1 MPTHRSFQTLRT
13 PASPSLHRVP
23 AGRFPGFTST
33 TGRSD
38 SLPPVPPHFV
48 AFAWRY
54 RSLRSSLRSRRRPSA
69 TAAGQGFLCPGYP
82 SVRVSAEAAGPP
94 RFLGNPTVR
103 MPCSPT
109 PVGPPRQAI
118 SARRYCLPLLSS
130 RRLPRSPLTRLNHTA
145 CTLAVYASS
154 LRSPVATQD
163 SLPAAGQLCR
173 AGLLTRWVPNRVSE
187 LVTSLPPCPG
197 FTWRTSGR
205 PG

>member
-38 SLPPVPPHFV
+38 SLPPVPPRFV

-54 RSLRSSLRSRRRPSA
+54 RALRSSLRSRRRPSA
-69 TAAGQGFLCPGYP
+69 TAAGQGFLCPVTPRSGP
-82 SVRVSAEAAGPP
+82 VRRRQGLPGSWGTPLCACPALRP
-94 RFLGNPTVR
+94 RWDLR
-103 MPCSPT
+103 
-109 PVGPPRQAI
+109 
-118 SARRYCLPLLSS
+118 ARPS
-130 RRLPRSPLTRLNHTA
+130 RRFGTAFRDLKRVGSHDHPFSRLNHTA

-154 LRSPVATQD
+154 LRSPIATQD

-197 FTWRTSGR
+197 FTWRT
-205 PG
+205 